1 MAYRAIDSALNIVK
15 ERGADSVPLHLR
27 NATTK
32 LLKNAGYGKDYQYSH
47 DYDNHFVKQDYFP
60 ETFDKPFVF
69 YIPGNEGREK
79 FLKER
84 LEKLWQDRYK

>member
-1 MAYRAIDSALNIVK
+1 VR
-15 ERGADSVPLHLR
+15 
-27 NATTK
+27 
-32 LLKNAGYGKDYQYSH
+32 
-47 DYDNHFVKQDYFP
+47 QDYFP
-60 ETFDKPFVF
+60 ETFDKPSVF